1 MPSLDRLASA
11 RPRSWR
17 RRGPRGGRWG
27 SVLVAAGA
35 LGVAVAL
42 GVSGCGAGAAGP
54 AVTTAVPTAVASP
67 APPAIDP
74 GPAAV
79 LEFPAVG
86 AGAVGIAGAD
96 GSVQV
101 LGQGGE
107 TATVPIASITKV
119 ITSLVVLDAH
129 PLAGPGDPGPT
140 ITLGAADVE
149 RTEAI
154 EAIGQFVEP
163 MFEGQQVSLHDALA
177 ITLLTSA
184 NNYAE
189 TAAAW
194 AFGSTDAYL
203 EAARAWLAEQGLT
216 ATTLADA
223 SGLDPGSASTTA
235 DLLRVGAL
243 AHADPALAAIAGL
256 ASYEQ
261 PDLGTIVN
269 QNVLLGEGGVDG
281 LKTGSTTYAGATLL
295 TSAVVTVG
303 SSPVTLIAVVLGTE
317 SIDARFATTRALL
330 ASAQAG
336 LREVRLS
343 TAGQSFG
350 SYAGA
355 DTGTASSESASS
367 ESASSES
374 IDAVATADLTAVVFG
389 DTPITTE
396 VRLEPRTTG
405 AAGDPTGSAAFTVG
419 TARYELPLALAAPLG

>member
-1 MPSLDRLASA
+1 
-11 RPRSWR
+11 
-17 RRGPRGGRWG
+17 
-27 SVLVAAGA
+27 
-35 LGVAVAL
+35 
-42 GVSGCGAGAAGP
+42 
-54 AVTTAVPTAVASP
+54 
-67 APPAIDP
+67 
-74 GPAAV
+74 
-79 LEFPAVG
+79 
-86 AGAVGIAGAD
+86 
-96 GSVQV
+96 
-101 LGQGGE
+101 
-107 TATVPIASITKV
+107 VPIASITKV

-140 ITLGAADVE
+140 ITLGAADLE

-154 EAIGQFVEP
+154 EATGQFVEP
-163 MFEGQQVSLHDALA
+163 MVEGQQVSLHDALA

-194 AFGSTDAYL
+194 AFGSTEAYL

-216 ATTLADA
+216 GTTLADA
-223 SGLDPGSASTTA
+223 SGLDPGSASTTT

-256 ASYEQ
+256 ASYDQ

-336 LREVRLS
+336 LREVRLA

-350 SYAGA
+350 SYDLAA
-355 DTGTASSESASS
+355 TGTASPDAATSDTASPGA
-367 ESASSES
+367 ASPEPA
-374 IDAVATADLTAVVFG
+374 DAVATADLSAVVFG

-405 AAGDPTGSAAFTVG
+405 AAGDPTGTAAFTVG
-419 TARYELPLALAAPLG
+419 TARYEVPLALAAPLG

>member
-1 MPSLDRLASA
+1 MPSLDAVASV
-11 RPRSWR
+11 RPRSAR
-17 RRGPRGGRWG
+17 RPSRWG
-27 SVLVAAGA
+27 TTLVAVAA
-35 LGVAVAL
+35 LGVALAV
-42 GVSGCGAGAAGP
+42 GVSGCVAGAPEP
-54 AVTTAVPTAVASP
+54 ASTAAPAAVASTAVPS
-67 APPAIDP
+67 IEP
-74 GPAAV
+74 GPTAP

-86 AGAVGIAGAD
+86 AGAVGIAADD

-107 TATVPIASITKV
+107 TGTVPIASITKV

-140 ITLGAADVE
+140 ITLGAADIE

-154 EAIGQFVEP
+154 EATGQFVEP
-163 MFEGQQVSLHDALA
+163 MFEGQQISLHDALA
-177 ITLLTSA
+177 TTLLTSA

-194 AFGSTDAYL
+194 AFGSTEAYL

-216 ATTLADA
+216 GTTLADA

-256 ASYEQ
+256 ASYDQ

-336 LREVRLS
+336 LREVRLA
-343 TAGQSFG
+343 TAGQPFG
-350 SYAGA
+350 SYAVG
-355 DTGTASSESASS
+355 GSA
-367 ESASSES
+367 EYT
-374 IDAVATADLTAVVFG
+374 DAVATADLTAVVFG
-389 DTPITTE
+389 DTPVTTE
-396 VRLEPRTTG
+396 VTLEPRTTG
-405 AAGDPTGSAAFTVG
+405 AAGDATGAAVFTVG
-419 TARYELPLALAAPLG
+419 TARYELPLALAAPLD